1 MARLAAAACAFG
13 VAAAQY
19 AWQEKW
25 TTSFIDNFNAWGDLS
40 TATYQ
45 QRYLIN
51 DTWYKPGGPIFFYT
65 GNEGDI
71 TLFAANTGFL
81 WEIAPSHNA
90 LVVFAEHR
98 YYGESMPFGAAS
110 YDTANLWALSSEQA
124 LADYAALLDSLK
136 ANMSIPDAPVV
147 SFGGSYGGMLA
158 AWFRMKYP
166 ASTIGSI
173 AASAPILQFTGIT
186 DPTVFNSIVTRT
198 FEAAN
203 PIAPQAIYNSWGL
216 MTTLAQT
223 AAGRAQIGQLLGLC
237 PGQLFGPGD
246 VTNTVFNWVSNAI
259 SYMAMADYP
268 YPAEFLGPMPAW
280 PVAAAAALFT
290 DANAP
295 VDELLPAI
303 RNGIAQIFYNYTGQA
318 GSCYNLS
325 NLMPP
330 GLAGNG
336 WAVQSCVEM
345 VMPIGQY
352 GMPTDMFWYAPWN
365 LSYTVESCVQQ
376 YGTTPRPNMVKVQYG
391 VQDLSGASNIV
402 FSNGNLDPWS
412 GGGVLKNVTGNPSI
426 IAITIDQGA
435 HHLDLRASNPADP
448 PSVIA
453 ARAIEVNAID
463 TWLAEYNTKLAARSE
478 L

>member
-1 MARLAAAACAFG
+1 MSRLAAAACAFG

-147 SFGGSYGGMLA
+147 SFGGSYGGERRGKALKGLRDAGGCAGAVLSVVRLLGRCPTCCAPAAAPRIALHAGMLA

-186 DPTVFNSIVTRT
+186 DPTGACARACVVCQWSPWPPLPLLRRHLCAFACPWVLQSSTR
-198 FEAAN
+198 
-203 PIAPQAIYNSWGL
+203 SSR
-216 MTTLAQT
+216 
-223 AAGRAQIGQLLGLC
+223 GRSRPL
-237 PGQLFGPGD
+237 
-246 VTNTVFNWVSNAI
+246 TRSH
-259 SYMAMADYP
+259 
-268 YPAEFLGPMPAW
+268 
-280 PVAAAAALFT
+280 
-290 DANAP
+290 
-295 VDELLPAI
+295 
-303 RNGIAQIFYNYTGQA
+303 
-318 GSCYNLS
+318 
-325 NLMPP
+325 
-330 GLAGNG
+330 
-336 WAVQSCVEM
+336 
-345 VMPIGQY
+345 
-352 GMPTDMFWYAPWN
+352 
-365 LSYTVESCVQQ
+365 
-376 YGTTPRPNMVKVQYG
+376 PRP
-391 VQDLSGASNIV
+391 STTR
-402 FSNGNLDPWS
+402 
-412 GGGVLKNVTGNPSI
+412 GGS
-426 IAITIDQGA
+426 
-435 HHLDLRASNPADP
+435 
-448 PSVIA
+448 
-453 ARAIEVNAID
+453 
-463 TWLAEYNTKLAARSE
+463 
-478 L
+478 